1 MPYGIGYGKKSKP
14 SKKGKPSKRYDGK
27 RQSAMAG
34 KLRNYSTGT
43 AGGSGAG

>member
-14 SKKGKPSKRYDGK
+14 SKKGKATKRYDGK
-27 RQSAMAG
+27 RQKATAAG
-34 KLRNYSTGT
+34 LRNYGTGM